1 MRIAILKLKNWMKYQ
16 LNIKVLNIGFLIL
29 ITEELRLALRRKV
42 TLNIFRYKKLMRKS
56 RESVIS
62 VSNSAWKN
70 ILLFRLEI
78 GCKKI

>member
-70 ILLFRLEI
+70 IPLFRLET